1 MNNTTYAQNNILL
14 QFDEFD
20 KDFKLEIGN
29 ITIRKNGLNSQ
40 GEYLLNLENGDYEI
54 KVESENGRLFELY
67 QIRVNSSKDYI
78 LPQT

>member
-20 KDFKLEIGN
+20 KDYKLQIGN
-29 ITIRKNGLNSQ
+29 ITIRKNELNSQ

-54 KVESENGRLFELY
+54 KVKSNNGRLFELY
-67 QIRVNSSKDYI
+67 QISVNSSKDYI
-78 LPQT
+78 